1 MRIEEELS
9 EQLGVEVVEVSS
21 GEESSEEEVEIV
33 KAMLEKIES
42 SQVAV
47 KVKIIPCIF

>member
-9 EQLGVEVVEVSS
+9 KQLGVEVVQASN

-33 KAMLEKIES
+33 KAMLGEIES
-42 SQVAV
+42 RQVKSQ
-47 KVKIIPCIF
+47 